1 MQIDDVVWQVIN
13 QGHCSFK
20 IKTIA
25 QNFCRNE
32 YNVTGL
38 CTRSSCPL
46 ANGNYAT
53 VIEKEGVCMLY
64 IKTVERSHMPSKQWE
79 VIRLDKSYAKALE
92 QIDDQLQYWPKFLIH
107 KCKQRLTKLR
117 QMINRIRR
125 LKLKGVAE
133 LTPIKKKT
141 ERREKVRE
149 QKAEI
154 AANLEISI
162 EQELLDRLKEGT
174 YGDIYNYNP
183 KVFEKIMEDQ
193 EVEEEEGE
201 DEDEEEMDESAFIF
215 DPNEVDDDDEED
227 EVELNMAK
235 NSFEDFEDTFGPS
248 KSKAG
253 KVGKDKKKVPRTFAE
268 RTVKKI
274 KPSANVEVEYEYND
288 GEKALEDA

>member
-20 IKTIA
+20 IKTIS

-64 IKTVERSHMPSKQWE
+64 IKTIERGHMPNKQWE

-92 QIDDQLQYWPKFLIH
+92 QIDEQLQYWPKFLIH

-125 LKLKGVAE
+125 LKLKGLSE
-133 LTPIKKKT
+133 ITTIKKKT

-149 QKAEI
+149 TKAEI
-154 AANLEISI
+154 AANIETSI

-193 EVEEEEGE
+193 EVEEEGE
-201 DEDEEEMDESAFIF
+201 EEDDEEMDESAFIF
-215 DPNEVDDDDEED
+215 DPNEVGDSDEES

-235 NSFEDFEDTFGPS
+235 DSFEDFEDTFKPTKIG
-248 KSKAG
+248 KA
-253 KVGKDKKKVPRTFAE
+253 GKDKKKIPKTFGE
-268 RTVKKI
+268 RVQKKV
-274 KPSANVEVEYEYND
+274 KPSPAVEIEYENEF
-288 GEKALEDA
+288 EKATEDA